1 MTSYK
6 KTIGR
11 RIRETVMKAQ
21 NKDVVIVGAGLA
33 GLACARRLQHSKI
46 PYLILEA
53 DDRIGGRLKTDQ
65 LDGFL
70 LNHGFQVLQTAYPEA
85 RRVLDYDGLALRS
98 FAPGAIVRIEGRFHR
113 IADPRRHPRDWWSTL
128 TAPIGTAADRL
139 RMVQLAL
146 NVRRGS
152 ASRIFERPDMPTM
165 EFLKSKGFSRRIIDR
180 FFKPFFAGVCL
191 DPDIEASSRVF
202 QYIFRIF
209 AEGDVALPDKGMIA
223 IADQLIQDLP
233 NDRIRTSSRV
243 ASIHSEGVVL
253 VSGETI
259 EGSAVVLATEGPET
273 ARLAKA
279 KKPDGSRGEVCLYF
293 AANQPPIDGPYLV
306 LNGDGTGLVN
316 SLTVPSVVVPNY
328 APTGQHL
335 ISVVV
340 VGHLDADDTS
350 VEATVRKELTLWFGP
365 GVNDWR
371 HLKTYR
377 IVHALPDQSPP
388 MSDPS
393 QRSADKIS
401 GIYVCG
407 EYGSVPGIQWA
418 LLSGRQT
425 AEQIIKDFDANRYAG
440 KNPGPASSSQTL

>member
-1 MTSYK
+1 
-6 KTIGR
+6 
-11 RIRETVMKAQ
+11 MKAQ
-21 NKDVVIVGAGLA
+21 DKDVIIVGAGLA
-33 GLACARRLQHSKI
+33 GLACGRRLQHSEI

-65 LDGFL
+65 LDGFI

-98 FAPGAIVRIEGRFHR
+98 FAPGAIVRVEGRFHR

-152 ASRIFERPDMPTM
+152 TSRIFERPDMPTM
-165 EFLKSKGFSRRIIDR
+165 EFLRSKGFSHRIIDR

-191 DPDIEASSRVF
+191 DPNVAASSRVF

-209 AEGDVALPDKGMIA
+209 AEGDVALPDKGMAA
-223 IADQLIQDLP
+223 IADQLVQDLP
-233 NDRIRTSSRV
+233 NNRIRTSSRV
-243 ASIHSEGVVL
+243 ASIHPKGVVL

-273 ARLAKA
+273 ARLAGA
-279 KKPDGSRGEVCLYF
+279 KKPDSSRGEICLYF
-293 AANQPPIDGPYLV
+293 AADQPPIGGPYLV

-340 VGHLDADDTS
+340 VGHLDADDPS
-350 VEATVRKELTLWFGP
+350 VEATVRSELTLWFGP
-365 GVNDWR
+365 EVNDWR

-377 IVHALPDQSPP
+377 IVHALPDQPPP

-393 QRSADKIS
+393 QRSAEKIS

-425 AEQIIKDFDANRYAG
+425 AEQIIKDFDTNRYAG